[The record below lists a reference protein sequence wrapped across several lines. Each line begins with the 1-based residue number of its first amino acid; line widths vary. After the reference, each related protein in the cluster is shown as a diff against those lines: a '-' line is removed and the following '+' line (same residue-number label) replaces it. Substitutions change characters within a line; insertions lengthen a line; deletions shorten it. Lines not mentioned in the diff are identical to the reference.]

1 MRLVTF
7 KNEEHWWNV
16 GVIKEDKI
24 VDLSIWL
31 FDKTRQEP
39 YPSGEFGVFYILA
52 QNEQGPGIASTLL
65 QLLYAPDNLLDVSR
79 QALSENESDLAK
91 LNALVSLKPEN
102 LVAPIPRPSKNIVCL
117 GRNYA
122 EHAAESR
129 RAFGEAPPPE
139 ETPQYPTFFTKAP
152 TAIAGPYADLAL
164 DFSISRQYDW
174 ECELVFVIGK
184 RGKNIKR
191 DDAMDY
197 VFGYTVLNDITARDV
212 QKRHGGQFF
221 KGKSLDNSCP
231 IGPWIV
237 TRDEIEDPH
246 NLRLVTRVNG
256 IEKQNANT
264 RDMIFDI
271 PSIIESLSQGMT
283 LEPGDIIAT
292 GTPAGIG
299 HARTP
304 AEYLR
309 SGDVVECEIE
319 KIGVIRNR
327 IVGEE
332 SGQERAANR

>member
-1 MRLVTF
+1 MYSAGRQGFDMIDFILEAEMNVT
-7 KNEEHWWNV
+7 
-16 GVIKEDKI
+16 GVQVVLSLDPA
-24 VDLSIWL
+24 DLQ
-31 FDKTRQEP
+31 K
-39 YPSGEFGVFYILA
+39 SGITL
-52 QNEQGPGIASTLL
+52 PLDLKTLL
-65 QLLYAPDNLLDVSR
+65 
-79 QALSENESDLAK
+79 
-91 LNALVSLKPEN
+91 
-102 LVAPIPRPSKNIVCL
+102 APIPRPLKNIFCL

-129 RAFGEAPPPE
+129 RAFGEAPPLE
-139 ETPQYPTFFTKAP
+139 ESPQYPTFFTKAP
-152 TAIAGPYADLAL
+152 TAVAGPYADLAL
-164 DFSISRQYDW
+164 DFTTSTQYDW
-174 ECELVFVIGK
+174 ECELAFVIRKHG
-184 RGKNIKR
+184 RNIGR
-191 DDAMDY
+191 EEAMDY
-197 VFGYTVLNDITARDV
+197 VFGYTMLNDITARDV

-271 PSIIESLSQGMT
+271 PAIIESLSQGMT
-283 LEPGDIIAT
+283 LEPGDIVAT

-309 SGDVVECEIE
+309 PGDVVECEIE